1 MDKQSV
7 MVFLKVDYGFACHSY
22 LCSENKNNGD
32 LFKRLTNFSN
42 PLSFFV
48 LKNIFSTLEKKFRT
62 SVRSFNC
69 VIGGLQPIS
78 RDKDNN
84 AAMCNS
90 CWTNKRS

>member
-1 MDKQSV
+1 
-7 MVFLKVDYGFACHSY
+7 MVFLKVDYGFVGHSY
-22 LCSENKNNGD
+22 LCSENKNSGD
-32 LFKRLTNFSN
+32 LFQRLTNFSN

-48 LKNIFSTLEKKFRT
+48 LKNIFSTLEKKFIQFVAT
-62 SVRSFNC
+62 C

-90 CWTNKRS
+90 CWMNKRS